1 MILKPYT
8 PPVTEALAI
17 LIERNCLQVVSGGEF
32 GGNGEAGSS
41 LTEDNPFNL

>member
-17 LIERNCLQVVSGGEF
+17 LFEHNCLQAVSGGMY
-32 GGNGEAGSS
+32 GGNGAAGSS
-41 LTEDNPFNL
+41 LTEDDPFNL